1 MTENTNANLCDLDD
15 LAQNPVPKTENT
27 VTDGDSLLKNHS
39 MLLGSK
45 EYMEIIGT
53 PKQRQEMF
61 EAWAGFIGEVSN
73 PLKTAANYNKGNYAP
88 LNEVLDETRPLLS
101 KYGFGPMQFPVVA
114 GTKVSIT
121 TILFFKNGACW
132 TFPPLTMNAAKDD
145 PQTIIATVTYGR
157 RAALNAILV
166 VYGEN
171 DDDGNA
177 ASGAKQ
183 QKGKAIQKADVSE
196 LDIAKQN
203 IIKLCSKKV
212 KEGMDKELLY
222 SIISENNNGSRQ
234 PHTIPNMQVA
244 NTIMEKLKA
253 VE

>member
-27 VTDGDSLLKNHS
+27 VTDGDSILENYS
-39 MLLGSK
+39 MFVGCK

-101 KYGFGPMQFPVVA
+101 KYGFGLMQYPTVSDLN
-114 GTKVSIT
+114 VSIT
-121 TILFFKNGACW
+121 TMLTFKNGACW
-132 TFPPLTMNAAKDD
+132 TFPSLVMSAAKND
-145 PQTIIATVTYGR
+145 PQTVIATVTYGR
-157 RAALNAILV
+157 RAALNAILA

-222 SIISENNNGSRQ
+222 SIISENNNGNRQ

>member
-1 MTENTNANLCDLDD
+1 MKGSICLEENTNVNLDD
-15 LAQNPVPKTENT
+15 LQEVVVRETTDLPELPENYC
-27 VTDGDSLLKNHS
+27 LY
-39 MLLGSK
+39 LGSK
-45 EYMEIIGT
+45 EYMEIVGT
-53 PKQRQEMF
+53 PEQRQEMF
-61 EAWAGFIGEVSN
+61 EAWAGFVGEVSN

-101 KYGFGPMQFPVVA
+101 KYGFGLMQFPVVA

-121 TILFFKNGACW
+121 TMLSFKNGACW

-183 QKGKAIQKADVSE
+183 QKGKAVKRTDLSE
-196 LDIAKQN
+196 LDVAKQE
-203 IIKLCSKKV
+203 IIKLCSQKV
-212 KEGMDKELLY
+212 RTGMDKELLY
-222 SIISENNNGSRQ
+222 NTISEYNNGNRQ
-234 PHTIPNMQVA
+234 PNTIPDVETA
-244 NTIMEKLKA
+244 KTIMAKLK
-253 VE
+253 ELK